1 MKAGWAGGL
10 ISFFWHMVG
19 VKYKDEISTGFTRN
33 KRFEL
38 DIENEIDEGSKA

>member
-10 ISFFWHMVG
+10 TSFFWHMVG
-19 VKYKDEISTGFTRN
+19 AKYKDEISTGFTRN
-33 KRFEL
+33 KSFDL